1 MNDRIAMHVIYRTQ
15 DLEDNAG
22 DSCLRQR
29 FSLALSL
36 QVAGRKQLQYQ
47 VHSFL
52 IVKETI
58 Q

>member
-1 MNDRIAMHVIYRTQ
+1 MHVIYRTQ

-52 IVKETI
+52 IIEETI